1 MKRNLLLGLVLSAV
15 AFPGTAESPYHG
27 SEAAEGKFYL
37 YQVESGTWLQP
48 NIVND
53 SGDDFSYRGSLGAVG
68 FDIELK
74 KQDGFSANG
83 FKILTNFENNG
94 ELRRSAANK
103 FWLNDGAN
111 TEWIFEPVEGQTNVY
126 TIRLSDNTYLGYN
139 SGMLNGTRLLYGGL
153 SDNPV
158 DGRNWQL
165 VTREERLEKMQS
177 DVETSGQPVDATWL
191 IPWNDRGHKNNRQS
205 LWTREGNAID
215 INISGFLNSY
225 PVVRCSNNQTMN
237 EYTTLTE
244 LPSGVYEF
252 TVQAFYRDADW
263 SDALTQRFVNGTD
276 ELRAEYYAGSASAK
290 VMSIYKDGHATR
302 VDNTFTKEVA
312 GKWLPGSH
320 TDAARS
326 FRDYNAYMNDY
337 IEATVTDGTLKIGL
351 SKIDN
356 NTPNDWLIYKRF
368 YLRYVSTEIPDN
380 IAPLQQLLTD
390 LLAEAE
396 SLPSTK
402 YLADAAD
409 NARDKLENS
418 TDYAELN
425 EAVTRLNEAIGVIKA
440 AQADINNFIAVTEF
454 FTDEEATAQFE
465 AAISTAGYSQ
475 ALRTLRYARRLAAA
489 DTHEDEFDGNTPAE
503 GKFYLYNVGRKMF
516 LEGGSDWGAHAAL
529 GFQGQ
534 ELTFEDKG
542 NGQFIIKT
550 GLFNDGHDQLSH
562 SGYMDGVFRDS
573 ETYIFIP
580 ADGADGVY
588 YMAHGNNDQK
598 YTMWDPY
605 GRTDQGNNTE
615 LNVCT
620 ESASEAALGNPDA
633 MWKLVTLK
641 ERTDLLAN
649 ATEKNPVD
657 ATVYISAPGFNQ
669 RANLEAWKM
678 EGGFYI
684 NQRGTNHSD
693 FICEVYEG
701 GTAARLSQTITGLRA
716 GTYQVTVQGGYRHS
730 NSDNVIKDPKENW
743 VRHAHLFAMTET
755 AASDAPAAF
764 AAEEENTVTSPL
776 PNMLDE
782 SGKCPGE
789 GTKKDGGFEFP
800 NSSFEA
806 PCFYRAGLYKTEPVT
821 ITVGEGQNLI
831 IGISKSDANTGD
843 MIFVDNFRL
852 SYLGD
857 KDTSKS
863 TDTIAPAGDA
873 SEGPVYNLQGI
884 EVKNPTVPGIY
895 IRNGKKFVVT
905 K

>member
-1 MKRNLLLGLVLSAV
+1 MERKLLFGLVLSA
-15 AFPGTAESPYHG
+15 AALPGIAASPYQG
-27 SEAAEGKFYL
+27 SKPAEGKFYL

-53 SGDDFSYRGSLGAVG
+53 SGDDFSYRASLGAVG

-74 KQDGFSANG
+74 KQDGFGENG

-111 TEWIFEPVEGQTNVY
+111 TEWIFEAVDGETNVY
-126 TIRLSDNTYLGYN
+126 TIRLSDNSYIGYN
-139 SGMLNGTRLLYGGL
+139 SSMLNGSRLLYGGL

-158 DGRNWQL
+158 NGKTWQL
-165 VTREERLEKMQS
+165 VTREERLEKMQAQ
-177 DVETSGQPVDATWL
+177 VKASGQAVDATWL
-191 IPWNDRGHKNNRQS
+191 IPWNDRGHKNNRQN
-205 LWTREGNAID
+205 LWTREGNSID
-215 INISGFLNSY
+215 IYLDGFLNSY

-237 EYTTLTE
+237 EYITLTE

-263 SDALTQRFVNGTD
+263 SDALTERFVNGTD
-276 ELRAEYYAGSASAK
+276 VLRAEYYAGSASGK

-302 VDNTFTKEVA
+302 VDNTFTREVA
-312 GKWLPGSH
+312 GKWLPNSH

-337 IEATVTDGTLKIGL
+337 LEVPVTDGSLKIGI

-356 NTPNDWLIYKRF
+356 NTPSDWLIYKRF
-368 YLRYVSTEIPDN
+368 YLRYVSNELPNDIE
-380 IAPLQQLLTD
+380 PLKQQISELLS
-390 LLAEAE
+390 EAE
-396 SLPSTK
+396 TLPSTK
-402 YLADAAD
+402 YLADAVA
-409 NARDKLENS
+409 NANDKFESS

-425 EAVTRLNEAIGVIKA
+425 DALQQLSEAIGVIKNS
-440 AQADINNFIAVTEF
+440 QDDINNFIATKEF
-454 FTDEEATAQFE
+454 YDDEEANALFDDATTKAE
-465 AAISTAGYSQ
+465 YSQ
-475 ALRTLRYARRLAAA
+475 ALRALRYARRLAAA
-489 DTHEDEFDGNTPAE
+489 ETHEDVFDGNTPAA
-503 GKFYLYNVGRKMF
+503 GKFYLYNIGRKMF

-534 ELTFEDKG
+534 ELTLEDKG
-542 NGQFIIKT
+542 NGAFIIKT
-550 GLFNDGHDQLSH
+550 GLMNDGHDQLSH
-562 SGYMDGVFRDS
+562 SGYMDGQFKDN
-573 ETYIFIP
+573 ETYMFIP
-580 ADGADGVY
+580 VDGKDGAY
-588 YMAHGNNDQK
+588 YMAHANNDQK

-620 ESASEAALGNPDA
+620 ESTYEAALGNPDA

-641 ERTDLLAN
+641 ERTGLLDE
-649 ATEKNPVD
+649 ATNENPID

-669 RANLEAWKM
+669 RANLDAWKM

-684 NQRGTNHSD
+684 NQRGSNHSD

-701 GTAARLSQTITGLRA
+701 GTAAKLSQTISDLPA
-716 GTYQVTVQGGYRHS
+716 GFYNVTVQGCYRHS
-730 NSDNVIKDPKENW
+730 NSDNVIQDPEENW
-743 VRHAHLFAMTET
+743 VRHAQLFAMTET
-755 AASDAPAAF
+755 VSSEELTAY
-764 AAEEENTVTSPL
+764 AAEDEAIVTSPL

-806 PCFYRAGLYKTEPVT
+806 PCFYRVGLYKTEPVT
-821 ITVGEGQNLI
+821 IYVEKGQNLI
-831 IGISKSDANTGD
+831 IGINKADANTGD

-852 SYLGD
+852 SYLGQD
-857 KDTSKS
+857 FS
-863 TDTIAPAGDA
+863 TGVSTIAPAEQPVD
-873 SEGPVYNLQGI
+873 GPIYNLQGI
-884 EVKNPTVPGIY
+884 RVKNATMPGIY
-895 IRNGKKFVVT
+895 IKNGKKFVV
-905 K
+905 KK